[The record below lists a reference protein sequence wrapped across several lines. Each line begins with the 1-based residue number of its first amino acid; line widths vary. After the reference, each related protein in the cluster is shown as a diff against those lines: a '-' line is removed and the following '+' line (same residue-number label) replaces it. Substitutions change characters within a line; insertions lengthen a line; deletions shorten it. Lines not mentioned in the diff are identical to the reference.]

1 MFGCYDTHM
10 DEITRLSVLP
20 PLLNEIPDPPKE
32 LWVRGSLPAYDTR
45 WLAVVGSR
53 KYSAYGKDACEYLI
67 EGLRGYPITI
77 VSGLALGIDAIAHQ
91 AALSA
96 GLACVGVPGSGLSW
110 DVVYPRSNVHLARK
124 IVESGGALVSE
135 FAPHTVA
142 APWTF
147 PQRNR
152 IMAGLSHAV
161 LLIEAHAQSGTLIT
175 ARLASDYNRD
185 VLVVPGSIFSDQSTG
200 VHQFLKLGATP
211 ITHPDDI
218 IRALNLEQKE
228 KTLPLLTGDHAR
240 VYELLST
247 PQERDHILKILAR
260 APHEGLTLLT
270 EMEIAGLIEISG
282 THIRRA

>member
-1 MFGCYDTHM
+1 M
-10 DEITRLSVLP
+10 DDITRLSVLP

-32 LWVRGSLPAYDTR
+32 LWVRGSLPAHDTR

-53 KYSAYGKDACEYLI
+53 KYSAYGKDVCEYLI

-77 VSGLALGIDAIAHQ
+77 VSGLALGIDAIAHRT
-91 AALSA
+91 ALST

-110 DVVYPRSNVHLARK
+110 DVIYPRSNVHLARE
-124 IVESGGALVSE
+124 IIESGGALISE
-135 FAPHTVA
+135 FAPHTAA

-161 LLIEAHAQSGTLIT
+161 LLVEAHAQSGTLIT

-185 VLVVPGSIFSDQSTG
+185 VLVVPGSIFSEQSTG

-247 PQERDHILKILAR
+247 PQERDHILKLIAR